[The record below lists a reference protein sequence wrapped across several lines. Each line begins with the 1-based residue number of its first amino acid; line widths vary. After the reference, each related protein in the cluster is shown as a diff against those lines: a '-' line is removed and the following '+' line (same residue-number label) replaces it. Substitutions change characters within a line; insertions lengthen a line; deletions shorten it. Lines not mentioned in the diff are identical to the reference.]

1 MITSNGHV
9 IATSSAEVTLTC
21 EVGGYSSPVTVSW
34 EFNGTLLSNRSSME
48 LTINVSRESE
58 GEYHCIVNE
67 SYGLITKVSNGVLV
81 ERPSEYYYCGRRK
94 AVKLFSMPIINPNTI
109 SVACRQNQLCDPNCE
124 S

>member
-21 EVGGYSSPVTVSW
+21 EVGDYSSPVTVSW

-58 GEYHCIVNE
+58 GVYRCIVNLTPE
-67 SYGLITKVSNGVLV
+67 SYGLITNVSNGVLV
-81 ERPSEYYYCGRRK
+81 ERPSKYFMWQTQGSE
-94 AVKLFSMPIINPNTI
+94 IIFHAYN
-109 SVACRQNQLCDPNCE
+109 
-124 S
+124 